1 MILHEV
7 SCKER
12 TTLLVF
18 PVVSKCA
25 FFGGAKQSFTKH
37 ALGDLALC
45 GCSKGHSGIIWVDFT
60 WGIWYS
66 E

>member
-25 FFGGAKQSFTKH
+25 L
-37 ALGDLALC
+37 LGVNNP
-45 GCSKGHSGIIWVDFT
+45 SQNMRWVIWPFAAVLKD
-60 WGIWYS
+60 IRV
-66 E
+66 

>member
-25 FFGGAKQSFTKH
+25 FFGGLNNPSQNMRWV
-37 ALGDLALC
+37 
-45 GCSKGHSGIIWVDFT
+45 IWPFAAVLKD
-60 WGIWYS
+60 IRV
-66 E
+66 